1 MAEPRR
7 VAAVAYDML
16 ASKLGSEGIV
26 TAADKAVLELLE
38 DEEGAAACATELEDG
53 KVDAEAADPLA
64 ALGVAGAWR
73 RRLFACCELTAAAN
87 LGCRGDG
94 ILYVGMQVVVIHSME
109 GCETTSLLTFGSQKA
124 APTTTRAATPGLAL
138 SVEVGKMA

>member
-94 ILYVGMQVVVIHSME
+94 IIWESESGADDDSRRHTWPRVICRSWEDGMRTRYTNDFRRRE
-109 GCETTSLLTFGSQKA
+109 RLRTSG
-124 APTTTRAATPGLAL
+124 R
-138 SVEVGKMA
+138 VR